1 MEAILFIGLQ
11 ASGKSTF
18 YQQRFF
24 NTHVRI
30 SLDLLRTR
38 HRELQFLQL
47 CLQTSAK
54 LVVDNTNP
62 TPEDRA
68 RYIGLC
74 KARRYQVIGYYF
86 QTSLPDALAR
96 NRLRQGRDQVK
107 DIALYDVRK
116 KLRPPSF
123 QEGFDRL
130 FSVRIQGDGFV
141 VQEWRKEEPDVQ
153 EPPDR
158 LG

>member
-1 MEAILFIGLQ
+1 MGLQ

-18 YQQRFF
+18 YKKYFF
-24 NTHVRI
+24 NSHVRI

-38 HRELQFLQL
+38 NREFQFLKL

-62 TPEDRA
+62 RREDRA
-68 RYIGLC
+68 RYIALC
-74 KARRYQVIGYYF
+74 KERRYQVIGYFF
-86 QTSLPDALAR
+86 QTSLPNALAR
-96 NRLRQGRDQVK
+96 NSLREGRDKVK

-116 KLRPPSF
+116 KLQIPSF
-123 QEGFDRL
+123 EEGFDRI
-130 FSVRIQGDGFV
+130 FSVRIQGDDFL
-141 VQEWRKEEPDVQ
+141 VQDWKKEGGNVSEPQ
-153 EPPDR
+153 DR